1 MISATHRTLGL
12 RGVVGGNRGGSVAL
26 RTQQHSPVFRQ
37 THKKVRSHGKQLIR
51 HIGRVAIFHL
61 RITPL
66 SRADGVNVIQTAAR
80 YAATVLTDH
89 RTGERYDFTKVTGV
103 VYQEI
108 IGPGAGERCWP
119 DRQSLWVAA
128 EQAEK
133 RRDPRVAREY
143 QLALPH
149 ELSAT
154 QRTFDEVV
162 DAISHADHQVDRSE
176 VVIGTRCGA
185 LRIVLGTGAAR
196 TLARNRSGIGLKLN
210 TRNSE
215 VWLEQSGACARCCW
229 GGWRAA

>member
-1 MISATHRTLGL
+1 M
-12 RGVVGGNRGGSVAL
+12 
-26 RTQQHSPVFRQ
+26 
-37 THKKVRSHGKQLIR
+37 
-51 HIGRVAIFHL
+51 AIFHL

-133 RRDPRVAREY
+133 RRDARVAREY

-154 QRTFDEVV
+154 QRIELARRWGRFIAERYHIVV
-162 DAISHADHQVDRSE
+162 DLTVQAPPSEGDQRNHYAKVLATTRQVSAMVFGDK
-176 VVIGTRCGA
+176 A
-185 LRIVLGTGAAR
+185 
-196 TLARNRSGIGLKLN
+196 GIELC
-210 TRNSE
+210 
-215 VWLEQSGACARCCW
+215 SGAQCGPKEYRLLHRQWQQFIGDALPAN
-229 GGWRAA
+229 AAHSTDIR